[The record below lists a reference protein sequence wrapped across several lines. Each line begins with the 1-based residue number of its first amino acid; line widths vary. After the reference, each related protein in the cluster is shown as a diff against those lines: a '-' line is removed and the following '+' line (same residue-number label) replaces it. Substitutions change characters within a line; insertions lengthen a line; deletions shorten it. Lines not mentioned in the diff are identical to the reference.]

1 MNPFAEFAAGQVPSG
16 IDSAAPPEST
26 SPEPEAWSR
35 RRFLGKGL
43 GTVAG
48 AAGLLPAL
56 SGRASAQAA
65 PLDVSFLL
73 IGDPHYRAF
82 DSTSTS
88 HNLVVRSNLQK
99 MMALTPTSAMP
110 GAGTLG
116 TPRGVIN
123 VGDLIEGGSETD
135 PDTGLALG
143 TTATCERQWANYIR
157 ESGLLGNEADSI
169 VKYPIYESY
178 GNHDQNGF
186 LKQTCDRIAA
196 RAAEGSG
203 LPNVT
208 GRSGS
213 FTYVGA
219 YGNITVTGVNFAWK
233 WGPFHFIN
241 INMRSGNDS
250 KRYPSSG
257 SYAFLKSYL
266 ETTVANSGDPVF
278 VTVHLPPATGAEAD
292 WPLAD
297 RQAFYDLII
306 QYNTVG
312 ILNGHTHGY
321 GYTQW
326 RGPAGTGA
334 VPITVYQV
342 DAIHHRGTTQGI
354 FTAFRILE
362 KAGDPTKAI
371 IYTSQRLLNNTWG
384 LSTSREIT
392 ITYNPDTTPPPDP
405 DPAPTGLAVLQWQS
419 VNSHNGTSYG
429 LPIESGTTFVEPRQA
444 GIRRIEV
451 LFAEPIAVSN
461 LATAMTI
468 TGLRSTGA
476 VTLAGLGITAQAAIS
491 GSTSLVV
498 TFTSG
503 GNPVALPDASKW
515 RFTLNTAVISGTSGA
530 ALTAS
535 AATSRIFCALVG
547 DFDGNG
553 RVTGRDA
560 NGITQ
565 TTAFDPAIVDCLRA
579 DITGDATI
587 GAADVAAS
595 WANRSSRTDT
605 LGTPA

>member
-1 MNPFAEFAAGQVPSG
+1 MNPSPAEPSG
-16 IDSAAPPEST
+16 P
-26 SPEPEAWSR
+26 SPDGDPNVPARGDWSR
-35 RRFLGKGL
+35 RRFLGSGI
-43 GTVAG
+43 GTAIG
-48 AAGLLPAL
+48 AAGLMPAL
-56 SGRASAQAA
+56 SGRANAA
-65 PLDVSFLL
+65 ATPLNISFLL
-73 IGDPHYRAF
+73 IGDPHYRAY
-82 DSTSTS
+82 DTTSTS

-99 MMALTPTSAMP
+99 MMALTPTSTMP

-116 TPRGVIN
+116 TPLGVIN
-123 VGDLIEGGSETD
+123 VGDLIEGGSETN
-135 PDTGLALG
+135 PDTGTALG
-143 TTATCERQWANYIR
+143 TVPTCELQWANYIK
-157 ESGLLGNEADSI
+157 ECGLIGNEADSI

-186 LKQTCDRIAA
+186 LKQACDRIAA
-196 RAAEGSG
+196 RAAVGSG

-208 GRSGS
+208 ARSGA
-213 FTYVGA
+213 FTYVNA
-219 YGNITVTGVNFAWK
+219 YGNITVNGVHFAWK

-241 INMRSGNDS
+241 TNMRVGNDS
-250 KRYPSSG
+250 KRYPCGG
-257 SYAFLKSYL
+257 SYAFLKAYL
-266 ETTVANSGDPVF
+266 ENTVGTSGDPVF

-306 QYNTVG
+306 KYNTVG

-326 RGPAGTGA
+326 RGPGGTGA

-342 DAIHHRGTTQGI
+342 DAIHHRGNTQGI

-362 KAGDPTKAI
+362 KVGDPTKAI

-384 LSTSREIT
+384 LSTSREINV
-392 ITYNPDTTPPPDP
+392 TYNPDVPDP
-405 DPAPTGLAVLQWQS
+405 DPNPTGLLVLQWQS
-419 VNSHNGTSYG
+419 VNSHGATAYG
-429 LPIESGTTFVEPRQA
+429 LPIESGNTFVEPRQP
-444 GIRRIEV
+444 GIRRIEI

-461 LATAMTI
+461 PATAVTI

-476 VTLAGLGITAQAAIS
+476 VTLAGLGITAQVAIS
-491 GSTSLVV
+491 GGTSLVV

-503 GNPVALPDASKW
+503 GNSTALPDASKW

-530 ALTAS
+530 VLTS
-535 AATSRIFCALVG
+535 STSTNRVFCGLVG
-547 DFDGNG
+547 DFDANG

-560 NGITQ
+560 NSISR
-565 TTAFDPAIVDCLRA
+565 TTAFDAAIVDCLRA
-579 DITGDATI
+579 DVDCDATI
-587 GAADVAAS
+587 GTADVAVA

>member
-1 MNPFAEFAAGQVPSG
+1 MDASLDAVP
-16 IDSAAPPEST
+16 DNACEPRAAPTIQAVAGGEVT
-26 SPEPEAWSR
+26 R
-35 RRFLGKGL
+35 RQFLGNGI
-43 GTVAG
+43 GTVV

-56 SGRASAQAA
+56 CQRAGAA
-65 PLDVSFLL
+65 GAALDLTFLL

-88 HNLVVRSNLQK
+88 HNLVVRSNLEK
-99 MMALTPTSAMP
+99 LMTLTATSPMP

-116 TPRGVIN
+116 TPVGVIN
-123 VGDLIEGGSETD
+123 VGDLIEGGSEIN
-135 PDTGLALG
+135 PETGVALD
-143 TTATCERQWANYIR
+143 TTATCELQWANYIR
-157 ESGLLGNEADSI
+157 ESGLLGNEAGSI

-196 RAAEGSG
+196 RAAVGSG

-208 GRSGS
+208 GRSGA

-233 WGPFHFIN
+233 WGPFHFVN

-250 KRYPSSG
+250 KRYPSGG

-266 ETTVANSGDPVF
+266 ENTIATSGEPVF
-278 VTVHLPPATGAEAD
+278 VSVHLPPATGAEGD

-306 QYNTVG
+306 KYNTVG
-312 ILNGHTHGY
+312 IFNGHTHGY

-326 RGPAGTGA
+326 RGPGETGA

-342 DAIHHRGTTQGI
+342 DAIHHRGNTQGI

-362 KAGDPTKAI
+362 KPGDPSKAI
-371 IYTSQRLLNNTWG
+371 IYSSQRLLNNTWG
-384 LSTSREIT
+384 LSTSREISL
-392 ITYNPDTTPPPDP
+392 TYNPNTSPGTDPPP
-405 DPAPTGLAVLQWQS
+405 AAGLVVLQWQS
-419 VNSHNGTSYG
+419 VNSHNGTACG
-429 LPIESGTTFVEPRQA
+429 LPIESGITFVEPRQA
-444 GIRRIEV
+444 GIRRIEI
-451 LFAEPIAVSN
+451 LFAEAISVSN
-461 LATAMTI
+461 LATAVTI
-468 TGLRSTGA
+468 TGMRSSGA
-476 VTLAGLGITAQAAIS
+476 VTLAGLGLTAQATIS
-491 GSTSLVV
+491 GATSLVL

-503 GNPVALPDASKW
+503 GNPAALPDASKW
-515 RFTLNTAVISGTSGA
+515 RFSLNTAVISGVSGA
-530 ALTAS
+530 ALS
-535 AATSRIFCALVG
+535 AGTSTSRIFCGLVG

-560 NGITQ
+560 NSINA

-579 DITGDATI
+579 DVTGDGSI
-587 GAADVAAS
+587 GAADVAAA
-595 WANRSSRTDT
+595 WANRSNRTDT

>member
-1 MNPFAEFAAGQVPSG
+1 MKRSTQPAEAEITTTASDPAGSG
-16 IDSAAPPEST
+16 EKHAGEQAE
-26 SPEPEAWSR
+26 WSR
-35 RRFLGKGL
+35 RKFLGSGVGL
-43 GTVAG
+43 G
-48 AAGLLPAL
+48 AAGLLPGL
-56 SGRASAQAA
+56 TTGASAAN
-65 PLDVSFLL
+65 PPVDITFLL

-82 DSTSTS
+82 DTTSS
-88 HNLVVRSNLQK
+88 NFNLIVRSNLQK
-99 MMALTPTSAMP
+99 MMALTPSSAMP

-116 TPRGVIN
+116 TPVGVIN

-135 PDTGLALG
+135 PTTGLSLG
-143 TTATCERQWANYIR
+143 TTATCELQWANYIR
-157 ESGLLGNEADSI
+157 ENGLLGNEADSI

-186 LKQTCDRIAA
+186 LKQVCDRIAA
-196 RAAEGSG
+196 RAAVGSG

-208 GRSGS
+208 ARSGS
-213 FTYVGA
+213 FTYVNA
-219 YGNITVTGVNFAWK
+219 YSNITVTGVHFAWK

-241 INMRSGNDS
+241 TNMRVGNDS
-250 KRYPSSG
+250 KRYPSGG
-257 SYAFLKSYL
+257 SYAFLESYL
-266 ETTVANSGDPVF
+266 ENTVGTSGDPVF
-278 VTVHLPPATGAEAD
+278 VTVHLPPSTGAEND

-326 RGPAGTGA
+326 RGPNGNGA

-342 DAIHHRGTTQGI
+342 DAIHHSGNTQGI
-354 FTAFRILE
+354 FTAFRIIE
-362 KAGDPTKAI
+362 KPGDPTKAT
-371 IYTSQRLLNNTWG
+371 IYTSQRIRNNTWG

-392 ITYNPDTTPPPDP
+392 LSYNPDINPDP
-405 DPAPTGLAVLQWQS
+405 DPDPPSGLSVLQWQS
-419 VNSHNGTSYG
+419 VNSHGGTSYG
-429 LPIESGTTFVEPRQA
+429 LPIETGSTFVEPRQP

-461 LATAMTI
+461 LATAVTI

-476 VTLAGLGITAQAAIS
+476 VTLAGLGITAQVAIS
-491 GSTSLVV
+491 GGTSLVI

-503 GNPVALPDASKW
+503 GNPTGLPDVSKW
-515 RFTLNTAVISGTSGA
+515 RFTLNPAVITGTGGA
-530 ALTAS
+530 VLTAS
-535 AATSRIFCALVG
+535 SATTRIFSGLAG

-553 RVTGRDA
+553 RVTGRDL
-560 NGITQ
+560 NSITN

-579 DITGDATI
+579 DIDCDGVI
-587 GAADVAAS
+587 GSSDVSTA
-595 WANRSSRTDT
+595 WANRSNRTDT